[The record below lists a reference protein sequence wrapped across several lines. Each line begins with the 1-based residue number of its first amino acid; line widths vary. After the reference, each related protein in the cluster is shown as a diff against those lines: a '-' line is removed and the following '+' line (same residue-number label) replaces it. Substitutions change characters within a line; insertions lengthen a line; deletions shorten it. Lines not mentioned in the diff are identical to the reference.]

1 MERLYYQDL
10 YKGYELNDSVCIWSL
25 SDHDIRILDAAVDL
39 VENNY
44 TLRELAVNSMIP
56 RSTLCDYFKFSLRQL
71 SYELY
76 TSVRKVLIKN
86 KQKYFR
92 GYLC

>member
-25 SDHDIRILDAAVDL
+25 SDRDIRILDAAVDL

-56 RSTLCDYFKFSLRQL
+56 RSIYVITLNSFYVSYLMSYIHQFAKF
-71 SYELY
+71 
-76 TSVRKVLIKN
+76 
-86 KQKYFR
+86 
-92 GYLC
+92 